1 MRISFRISYSRIKY
15 IGFPLQY
22 TARQIVPNRLE
33 LKMMGSTEK
42 LDPEFFKEMPHVD
55 LFRRRGLIFYKQ
67 IPVVCGAFR
76 L

>member
-42 LDPEFFKEMPHVD
+42 LDPEFFKEIPHVD
-55 LFRRRGLIFYKQ
+55 LFCRRGLIFYRQ
-67 IPVVCGAFR
+67 IPVMWGAFR
-76 L
+76 Q